1 VAGVDAT
8 TPWRATWRRFRRDR
22 WALAAAL
29 VFAVMIVASFAGG
42 PIASAVLGHNGTD
55 VFPYATSLDDQQPV
69 GLWTHVPDLHTERVD
84 AYGDIA
90 PAPKGVKTTLF
101 ILGADGQVGRDE
113 LIRLLDG
120 GRATLEIGLGGAIV
134 ALLLALPLGCAAGYF
149 GGVAD
154 ALVGRVTETVMSFPL
169 ILFLIFASVHL
180 RGPLNSIALGSIF
193 SPGVIGVSI
202 LLGVFTCFYPMRLV
216 RAEVTRLRT
225 AEFVEAAEMV
235 GASDWRIV
243 RRDLLPHL
251 LPVLLVWAGF
261 AMGTNI
267 LLAVGISFV
276 GVGVQPEVPT
286 WGGMLVD
293 TWGSIFSPLTHNS
306 FQNALR
312 LTAPPT
318 VAVLVAVMALNLVA
332 DGVRR
337 AIDPWAA

>member
-1 VAGVDAT
+1 MAGVDARA
-8 TPWRATWRRFRRDR
+8 PWRAAWRRFRRDR
-22 WALAAAL
+22 WALSAACILAL
-29 VFAVMIVASFAGG
+29 VVVLSFAGG
-42 PIASAVLGHNGTD
+42 PVASALLGHNGTD
-55 VFPYATSLDDQQPV
+55 VFPYATSLSNQQPV
-69 GLWTHVPDLHTERVD
+69 GLWTRVPDLHTERVD

-90 PAPKGVKTTLF
+90 PPPKHVRTTLF
-101 ILGADGQVGRDE
+101 VLGADGTVGRDE

-120 GRATLEIGLGGAIV
+120 GRATLELGLGGAIV

-154 ALVGRVTETVMSFPL
+154 ALVGRLTETVMSFPL

-180 RGPLNSIALGSIF
+180 RSALNSISLGSIF

-251 LPVLLVWAGF
+251 APIVLVWAGF
-261 AMGTNI
+261 AIGTNI

-293 TWGSIFSPLTHNS
+293 TWGSIFSPTTRNTAAS
-306 FQNALR
+306 ALR
-312 LTAPPT
+312 LTVPPT
-318 VAVLVAVMALNLVA
+318 LAIVIAVTALNLVA
-332 DGVRR
+332 DGIRR
-337 AIDPWAA
+337 AVDPWAV